1 MEMNKHLMVIETMLE
16 GNEEGDETI
25 EYFKNLI
32 KENEKIKKQVYK
44 CIFKHNL
51 EGELECKKIDD
62 YIAEWNDDT
71 IENEIGS
78 RFIELQEDF
87 AEELGNNLK
96 LKKENEKLEEL
107 AYDYIDGGKTC
118 ASVLKNYRDEMNI
131 IQKLDEDESEL
142 EDIVCVAPYIKKL
155 KEQIKNYKIN
165 EESRELLINELK
177 TKNIELQ
184 KNQSS
189 MTDYDIG
196 TIYEMINSM
205 DFDPNLNLY
214 TGFRDFDF
222 EEFLENVKSKMHND
236 TMIIIP
242 NDLKEAVEL
251 QSKIHKDYAM
261 RRDRM
266 QDYIRKFKKDKE
278 DRVKILKEELKK
290 LEKELNIY

>member
-177 TKNIELQ
+177 TKNIELK

>member
-1 MEMNKHLMVIETMLE
+1 MVIETMLE